1 MIDLRSDTVTLP
13 TKEMLQTILESP
25 LGDSGRWDA
34 SRKGEDPTVNEA
46 EKLAASL
53 VGKED
58 AALCV
63 SGTMGNLS
71 SLLAFCA
78 PGDVV
83 LIDKQ
88 QHLYRKEKGAFNS
101 RIGKLLPVFYEADEN
116 GLPVVKDIEKK
127 LRENLISLICIENT
141 NNNRGGICIPIKRMK
156 DIYETAHTYHVPV
169 YMDGPDFLMQP

>member
-1 MIDLRSDTVTLP
+1 M
-13 TKEMLQTILESP
+13 
-25 LGDSGRWDA
+25 
-34 SRKGEDPTVNEA
+34 
-46 EKLAASL
+46 AASL

-88 QHLYRKEKGAFNS
+88 QYLYRKEKGAFNS
-101 RIGKLLPVFYEADEN
+101 RFGELSSVFYEADEN

-127 LRENLISLICIENT
+127 LRENLISLVCIENT
-141 NNNRGGICIPIKRMK
+141 NNNRGICIPIKRMK
-156 DIYETAHTYHVPV
+156 DIYETVHTYHVPV
-169 YMDGPDFLMQP
+169 YMDGAGLFNAAIALNIAASELAQYTDALMSCVSKGLGAPIGSFVYGTKEYI